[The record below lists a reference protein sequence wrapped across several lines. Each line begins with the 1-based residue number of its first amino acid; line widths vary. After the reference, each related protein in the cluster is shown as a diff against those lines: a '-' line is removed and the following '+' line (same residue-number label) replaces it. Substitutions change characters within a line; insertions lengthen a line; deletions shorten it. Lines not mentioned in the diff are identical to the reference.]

1 MGVLTYR
8 GALILALFS
17 IFIWALWG
25 AFNNLLYPEI
35 GLALKRTTGGTLPS
49 FTLCPYDYS
58 SNEVSKKWKLV
69 NGKNAFDDILSILP
83 SMENF
88 FEISTTVAR

>member
-35 GLALKRTTGGTLPS
+35 GLALKRTSGGTLPS

-58 SNEVSKKWKLV
+58 NENSNKWKLV

-88 FEISTTVAR
+88 FEISTTVVAR

>member
-17 IFIWALWG
+17 IFLWALWG

-35 GLALKRTTGGTLPS
+35 GLALKRTSGGTLPS
-49 FTLCPYDYS
+49 FTLCPFDYS
-58 SNEVSKKWKLV
+58 NNDSREFRLV
-69 NGKNAFDDILSILP
+69 KGRNTFDDILSILP
-83 SMENF
+83 SMNTF
-88 FEISTTVAR
+88 FEISTVMPR

>member
-35 GLALKRTTGGTLPS
+35 GLALKRTSGGTLPS
-49 FTLCPYDYS
+49 FTLCPFDYS
-58 SNEVSKKWKLV
+58 NNDSREFRLV
-69 NGKNAFDDILSILP
+69 KGRNTFDDILSILP
-83 SMENF
+83 SMNTF
-88 FEISTTVAR
+88 FEISTVMPR

>member
-1 MGVLTYR
+1 MGALTYR
-8 GALILALFS
+8 SALILALFS
-17 IFIWALWG
+17 IFMWALWG

-49 FTLCPYDYS
+49 FTLCPNDYS
-58 SNEVSKKWKLV
+58 NENSSKWKLV
-69 NGKNAFDDILSILP
+69 NGKNTFDDIISILP

-88 FEISTTVAR
+88 VEISTTIVAR

>member
-35 GLALKRTTGGTLPS
+35 GLALKRTSGGTLPS
-49 FTLCPYDYS
+49 FTLCPSDYS
-58 SNEVSKKWKLV
+58 NENSSKWKLV
-69 NGKNAFDDILSILP
+69 RGKNVFDDILSHLP
-83 SMENF
+83 SMEFF
-88 FEISTTVAR
+88 FEISTTVAK